1 MSNKIKSFFHSDIQK
16 IKCLL
21 GGPSESL
28 PKFDV
33 ILKST
38 NPGDDY
44 RVLLKDL
51 LKRKIKNIIIDLP
64 LSEAQILLRNCLQL
78 GMINSEYQYI
88 LTTFVN

>member
-1 MSNKIKSFFHSDIQK
+1 
-16 IKCLL
+16 LL